1 MILSSLEQGPGGG
14 PALVLGIGPGP
25 RLAVGLTRGVG
36 LGRGPT
42 LGVGVGVGLGS
53 GLTLGLGSG
62 LTLGLGPGRGPTLGV
77 GVGLGSGLTLG
88 LGLVA
93 GPEHT
98 KQVRSICTDVY
109 SRWSA
114 MARGKPNRTNM
125 ETDCNSKTANAS
137 LARLIRLGTMYI
149 KGAYTCQC
157 TLPKYEQPERKRLHL
172 YRLW

>member
-42 LGVGVGVGLGS
+42 LGVGVG
-53 GLTLGLGSG
+53 LGSG

-77 GVGLGSGLTLG
+77 GVGLGLGVGLGSGLMLG